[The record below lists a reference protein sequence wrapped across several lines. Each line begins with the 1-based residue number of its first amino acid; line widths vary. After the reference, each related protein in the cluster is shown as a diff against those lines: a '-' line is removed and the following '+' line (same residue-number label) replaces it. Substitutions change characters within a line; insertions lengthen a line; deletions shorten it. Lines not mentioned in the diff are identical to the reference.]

1 MVENIKDAETIE
13 RMVYCLEPLAYYFGM
28 KPSEFWN
35 ERYKNVSLYC
45 EANLIKLQDDFKQQ
59 IILQEA
65 VTNKLIQADSMSYA
79 NPKIVPIQKT
89 FNILFKK

>member
-1 MVENIKDAETIE
+1 
-13 RMVYCLEPLAYYFGM
+13 MVYGLEPLAYYFGM
-28 KPSEFWN
+28 KPNEFWN

-65 VTNKLIQADSMSYA
+65 VTNKLIQADSMLNQ
-79 NPKIVPIQKT
+79 NPKIIPIQNM
-89 FNILFKK
+89 FSNLFKNR

>member
-1 MVENIKDAETIE
+1 MENIRNAKTIE
-13 RMVYCLEPLAYYFGM
+13 DMVYGLEPLAYYFGM

-59 IILQEA
+59 IILEEA
-65 VTNKLIQADSMSYA
+65 VTNKLIQADSMLYQ
-79 NPKIVPIQKT
+79 NPKIIPIQNM
-89 FNILFKK
+89 FSNLFKNR

>member
-13 RMVYCLEPLAYYFGM
+13 SMVYCLEPLAYYFGM

-35 ERYKNVSLYC
+35 ERYKSVSLYC

-65 VTNKLIQADSMSYA
+65 VTDKLIQADSMSNA
-79 NPKIVPIQKT
+79 NPKIVPIQKM
-89 FNILFKK
+89 FNIFFKK

>member
-13 RMVYCLEPLAYYFGM
+13 SMVYCLEPLVYYFGM

-65 VTNKLIQADSMSYA
+65 VTNKLIQADSMSNA
-79 NPKIVPIQKT
+79 NPKIVPIQKM